1 MATRSDRLDDA
12 SRDRLLLDL
21 AATIARINV
30 AVEAV
35 GQQLDRVERRLSE
48 PSRISRADRARL
60 APIVLSAARHFGARE
75 FLSRELL
82 EAVPLAIDRLRLGH
96 LLSRAADA
104 AADLDGFVVERAGTV
119 DRRQV
124 WRVRAAS

>member
-1 MATRSDRLDDA
+1 MTPPNGRLDDA
-12 SRDRLLLDL
+12 ARDQLLLDI
-21 AATIARINV
+21 AANVARVAV
-30 AVEAV
+30 AVEAI

-96 LLSRAADA
+96 LLGQAADA
-104 AADLDGFVVERAGTV
+104 AADLNGLVVERMGIV